1 MSLEPSSKNSPDPS
15 NQSLGSV
22 MLVEDNMR
30 VSEELSLVL
39 ESFGYTTKC
48 AYDGQHMRSL
58 LTTYTPDIVILDLN
72 LPNEDGISLC
82 KWLRS
87 IYPSLGIV
95 MLTARVMG
103 SERTEGY
110 QAGADV
116 YLTKPTRPEEILAVV
131 RNIIRRSAN
140 QNKSNDTNSLS
151 WTIHLKSMYLS
162 SPESDVLSL
171 TPKETITLKT
181 LSQSSTHCTYEELID
196 NLGGEGARSSFDK
209 VRLEV
214 LISRLRS
221 KLFNFKGQAFEI
233 KTVHGSGYRLS
244 TPLKVKSN

>member
-1 MSLEPSSKNSPDPS
+1 MCFP
-15 NQSLGSV
+15 
-22 MLVEDNMR
+22 R
-30 VSEELSLVL
+30 
-39 ESFGYTTKC
+39 
-48 AYDGQHMRSL
+48 AY
-58 LTTYTPDIVILDLN
+58 
-72 LPNEDGISLC
+72 
-82 KWLRS
+82 
-87 IYPSLGIV
+87 
-95 MLTARVMG
+95 
-103 SERTEGY
+103 
-110 QAGADV
+110 
-116 YLTKPTRPEEILAVV
+116 
-131 RNIIRRSAN
+131 
-140 QNKSNDTNSLS
+140 NKSNDTHSLT
-151 WTIHLKSMYLS
+151 WTVHLKSMYLS

-196 NLGGEGARSSFDK
+196 HLGGEGARSSFDK